1 MEGFTII
8 ILIVYLAIDIW
19 FAVMVNEAAI
29 EKGYDSHFVLCLLF
43 GIIAF
48 IYVAA
53 LPDLKLRQTNQEILR
68 KLERLETGN
77 DQPRKSYMYNEINNE
92 LPDI

>member
-19 FAVMVNEAAI
+19 FAVMINEAAI
-29 EKGYDSHFVLCLLF
+29 EKGYDSNFVLCLLF
-43 GIIAF
+43 GIFAY

-53 LPDLKLRQTNQEILR
+53 LPDLRLRQTNQEILR

-77 DQPRKSYMYNEINNE
+77 DQPRNSYKSNDIKNE
-92 LPDI
+92 LPDL